1 MLIRVPASPVR
12 PLLTTMLRQALASAH
27 AGRALRRY
35 LRKDGDH
42 LTIGRR
48 RYDLRD
54 YERVVVVGAG
64 KAAAAMARAIE
75 PFLGRHLDDGLVIV
89 KCGHGLATK
98 HIAVA
103 EARHPLP
110 DQAGLTA
117 ARRIMKLVTGLT
129 ARDLLIVLLS
139 GGASS
144 LMPAPVAGLRLS
156 EKQRLTDQL
165 LRSGASIAEVNTVRK
180 HLSDLKGGRLA
191 ALSDATVVTFILSDV
206 IGDDL
211 STIGSGP
218 TVPDPTTYGHA
229 VDCLRRHGL
238 WTSAPRS
245 VRRHLIRGVDGQLAE
260 TPKPGAKLFRRIQHE
275 IIGNNATALAALIAT
290 ARAAG
295 WRTLLLPPFTKDA
308 RKAGVEM
315 GTLAKRI
322 LMRRR
327 PLPRP
332 CCVMAGG
339 ETTVTVTG
347 SGKGGR
353 AQEFA
358 LAAAKAVAGL
368 RGVYVAAVAT
378 DGTDGPTDAAGALV
392 SGETWNRAKAMGLDL
407 DAALSRNDSY
417 RALKRLN
424 CHITTGPTGTNV
436 NDLYLVFVF

>member
-1 MLIRVPASPVR
+1 MLMRIPVSRAR
-12 PLLTTMLRQALASAH
+12 PLLANMLKQALASAH
-27 AGRALRRY
+27 AGRVLRRY
-35 LRKDGDH
+35 LRKHGDH

-64 KAAAAMARAIE
+64 KAAAAMAHAIE
-75 PFLGRHLDDGLVIV
+75 PILGRHLDGGVVVV
-89 KCGHGLATK
+89 KYGHGLPTTR
-98 HIAVA
+98 IAVV
-103 EARHPLP
+103 EAGHPLP
-110 DQAGLTA
+110 DRAGLTA

-144 LMPAPVAGLRLS
+144 LLPAPVSGVKLAD
-156 EKQRLTDQL
+156 KQRVTEQL
-165 LRSGASIAEVNTVRK
+165 LRCGAGIAEVNTVRK
-180 HLSDLKGGRLA
+180 HLSKLKGGRLA
-191 ALSDATVVTFILSDV
+191 ALSDARIVTLILSDV
-206 IGDDL
+206 IGDQL
-211 STIGSGP
+211 SAIGSGP
-218 TVPDPTTYGHA
+218 TANDPTTYGDA
-229 VDCLRRHGL
+229 IQCLRRYGL
-238 WTSAPRS
+238 WSSAPRS
-245 VRRHLIRGVDGQLAE
+245 VRRHLIRGVDRRLTE
-260 TPKPGAKLFRRIQHE
+260 TPKPGARLFRRIQHE

-308 RKAGVEM
+308 RKAGADM

-392 SGETWNRAKAMGLDL
+392 SGETWSRAKAMGLDL

>member
-1 MLIRVPASPVR
+1 MLIRIPASRAR
-12 PLLTTMLRQALASAH
+12 PLLANMLRQALASVH

-42 LTIGRR
+42 LTVGRR

-54 YERVVVVGAG
+54 YERVVVVRAG

-75 PFLGRHLDDGLVIV
+75 PVLGRHLDGGVVVV
-89 KCGHGLATK
+89 KYGHGLPTTR
-98 HIAVA
+98 IAVL
-103 EARHPLP
+103 EAGHPLP
-110 DQAGLTA
+110 DRAGLTA

-129 ARDLLIVLLS
+129 TRDLLIVLLS

-144 LMPAPVAGLRLS
+144 LVPAPVSGVTLGD
-156 EKQRLTDQL
+156 KQRVTKQL
-165 LRSGASIAEVNTVRK
+165 LQCGASIAEVNTVRK
-180 HLSDLKGGRLA
+180 HLSNLKGGRLA
-191 ALSDATVVTFILSDV
+191 ALSDARIVTLILSDV
-206 IGDDL
+206 IGDQL
-211 STIGSGP
+211 SAIGSGP
-218 TVPDPTTYGHA
+218 TVNDSTTYDDAIQG
-229 VDCLRRHGL
+229 LRRYGL
-238 WTSAPRS
+238 WSSAPRS
-245 VRRHLIRGVDGQLAE
+245 VRRHLIRGVDGRLTE
-260 TPKPGAKLFRRIQHE
+260 TPKPDARPFRRIQHE
-275 IIGNNATALAALIAT
+275 IIGNNATALAVLVAT

-308 RKAGVEM
+308 RQAGAEM

-322 LMRRR
+322 LVRRR
-327 PLPRP
+327 PLTRP
-332 CCVMAGG
+332 CCVLAGG

-436 NDLYLVFVF
+436 NDLYLAFVF

>member
-1 MLIRVPASPVR
+1 MLIRIPPSRAR
-12 PLLTTMLRQALASAH
+12 PLLANMLRQALASAH

-42 LTIGRR
+42 LVIGRR

-54 YERVVVVGAG
+54 YEQVVVVGAG

-75 PFLGRHLDDGLVIV
+75 PILGRHLDGGVVVV
-89 KCGHGLATK
+89 KYGHGLPTTR
-98 HIAVA
+98 IAVV
-103 EARHPLP
+103 EAGHPLP
-110 DQAGLTA
+110 DRAGLTA
-117 ARRIMKLVTGLT
+117 ARRIMKLVTGLS

-144 LMPAPVAGLRLS
+144 LVPAPVSGVTLGD
-156 EKQRLTDQL
+156 KQRVTEQL
-165 LRSGASIAEVNTVRK
+165 LRCGAGIAEVNTVRK
-180 HLSDLKGGRLA
+180 HLSNLKGGRLA
-191 ALSDATVVTFILSDV
+191 ALSDARIVTIILSDV
-206 IGDDL
+206 IGDQL
-211 STIGSGP
+211 SAIGSGP
-218 TVPDPTTYGHA
+218 TANDPTTYGDA
-229 VDCLRRHGL
+229 IQCLRRYGL
-238 WTSAPRS
+238 WSSAARS
-245 VRRHLIRGVDGQLAE
+245 VRRHLIRGADGRLTE
-260 TPKPGAKLFRRIQHE
+260 TPKPGARLFRRIQHE
-275 IIGNNATALAALIAT
+275 IIGNNATALTALIAT

-308 RKAGVEM
+308 REAGTEM

-424 CHITTGPTGTNV
+424 CHITTGRTGTNV